1 MTLPLT
7 AKQQPDLIL
16 KVTVKPDNSKD
27 AAYSWIAVTPQKPK
41 LIGFGEDPNEA
52 LDELVYVVEKDYN
65 EKFAA
70 EGRQHDIRHKIVRMS
85 AEIGINIQVS
95 RSLEEF
101 DPGIFTGTGEEEIEI
116 EGAK

>member
-1 MTLPLT
+1 MQQLT
-7 AKQQPDLIL
+7 VKKQPDLIL

-27 AAYSWIAVTPQKPK
+27 AAYPWVAVTPQKPK

-85 AEIGINIQVS
+85 AEIGINIQTS
-95 RSLEEF
+95 HELSEY
-101 DPGIFTGTGEEEIEI
+101 DPGIFAGTNEEDIEI